1 VITLEIGVAD
11 LAASRFAISPL
22 SETVRAIQLLAGP
35 RQASVNAP
43 WLRWAQVE
51 LAARPVRLT
60 RTWPLIVTGLDYFPE
75 FLVPAPAVRGPEFA
89 AEADRLRATPAEA
102 VRASLG
108 RVFAGVPWPASA
120 VALAERPEQSLRE
133 IADELTVLHGRLIA
147 PHWDR
152 MRAVLDVDIAYRS
165 EVLASGGA
173 RALFGGLHEDLRW
186 NAGTLE
192 ISDGQERVQR
202 VALGPDGL
210 VLVPGVLTWPRMNTR
225 MATSSQTTVHYPA
238 RGAATVWFGGSVA
251 SGGSGAS
258 GGGETGFGGTVS
270 GGAVS
275 GGAVS
280 GGTVSADPGT
290 GPAAALLGVVRA
302 RLLGTLRSPA
312 TTTAL
317 ARAMGVT
324 PGAVSQHLTVLYR
337 GGLIDRSRS
346 GREVL
351 YQTSDLGC
359 ALLDQPRRG

>member
-1 VITLEIGVAD
+1 MITLEIGVAD

-22 SETVRAIQLLAGP
+22 SETVRAIQLLAAP
-35 RQASVNAP
+35 EQASVNAP
-43 WLRWAQVE
+43 WLRWAQAE

-60 RTWPLIVTGLDYFPE
+60 RTWPLVITGLDYFPE
-75 FLVPAPAVRGPEFA
+75 FLIPAPAVRGPDFT

-102 VRASLG
+102 VRGSLG

-152 MRAVLDVDIAYRS
+152 MRAVLDADIAYRS
-165 EVLASGGA
+165 EVLAGAGA

-192 ISDGQERVQR
+192 ISDGRESVQPA
-202 VALGPDGL
+202 ALGPDGL
-210 VLVPGVLTWPRMNTR
+210 VLVPGVLTWPRTNTR

-251 SGGSGAS
+251 AGDPVPGDA
-258 GGGETGFGGTVS
+258 
-270 GGAVS
+270 
-275 GGAVS
+275 
-280 GGTVSADPGT
+280 VSADPGT

-302 RLLGTLRSPA
+302 RLLDTLRSPA

-317 ARAMGVT
+317 ARALGVT
-324 PGAVSQHLTVLYR
+324 PGAVSQHLLVLYR

-351 YQTSDLGC
+351 YQTSDLGR

>member
-11 LAASRFAISPL
+11 LAGSRFAISPL
-22 SETVRAIQLLAGP
+22 SETVRAIQLLAEPG
-35 RQASVNAP
+35 QASVNAP
-43 WLRWAQVE
+43 WLRWAQAE

-60 RTWPLIVTGLDYFPE
+60 RTWPLIITGLDYFPE
-75 FLVPAPAVRGPEFA
+75 FLVPAPAVRGPDFA

-108 RVFAGVPWPASA
+108 RVFGGVPWPASA
-120 VALAERPEQSLRE
+120 IALAGRPEPSLRE
-133 IADELTVLHGRLIA
+133 IAAELAVLHGRLIA

-152 MRAVLDVDIAYRS
+152 MRAVLDADIAYRS
-165 EVLASGGA
+165 EVLTSGGA

-192 ISDGQERVQR
+192 ISDDQERVQR

-238 RGAATVWFGGSVA
+238 RGAATVWFGDGVA
-251 SGGSGAS
+251 SGAS
-258 GGGETGFGGTVS
+258 GGGETDSGDTVS
-270 GGAVS
+270 GD
-275 GGAVS
+275 AVS

-290 GPAAALLGVVRA
+290 GPAAALLGAVRA

-312 TTTAL
+312 TTTSL

-324 PGAVSQHLTVLYR
+324 PGAVSQHLLVLYR
-337 GGLIDRSRS
+337 GGLVDRSRS

-351 YQTSDLGC
+351 YQTSDLGL